1 MKFLEIIKNK
11 SLMRLTGVLSVLAV
25 VAILIIVF
33 ALYTVSIQQHRTILT
48 NQLDSQARWL
58 NNLRSIDQRLGG
70 NMSNDALIRLAI
82 DQLRQADTHRQH
94 TGIAS
99 EFALA
104 RREGDQIIHLY
115 SNATL
120 HQPAEQHAI
129 GFNHKR
135 ATAMRL
141 ALLGESGT
149 RMQRDYRDIY
159 VLAAYRYLPEYQLG
173 MVCKVAIEDIVT
185 PYLVIVLIAGVIAV
199 VFVFVS
205 AFVFIRATAP
215 AYRQIENNAERISRQ
230 HSVLTSINDHGEA
243 QPCDMDQIFGD
254 ITSAASRALAV
265 SRVGIWLFDDARQQ
279 LHCASLYT
287 NEKAVDCE
295 VLCASDYP
303 NYFEALAE
311 HKALSVENVYTDS
324 RTKELAKDYL
334 KPNNITA
341 LLGAPIMLDGES
353 IGVICHEQVGEKRK
367 WQMEDLSFAHSM
379 AGHIAMVMNN
389 CRRNKAEQY
398 LKESEKRYELAVA
411 GANDGLWDWDLVS
424 NKVYR
429 SPQYMKLL
437 GYESKDLKQG
447 YDFWLSHLH
456 PDDRQR
462 AEDSINAHLEDANKP
477 YDVEFRLRNNS
488 GEYRWFRGRGSAL
501 RDKTGKPYRVSG
513 AITDITDLK
522 EIQDDLNRFKQ
533 SLGEISENIFM
544 FDPDTLRFFYVNK
557 SAIDDTGYT
566 EEELMQMTPVDIK
579 PEFTEKTFRQLLST
593 LETSPGDSLN
603 FETMHLRKNGEQKPV
618 EVHLQYI
625 APANTSPRFVAIVRD
640 ISERKNS
647 EIENY
652 IQRTLLEHIYKVQD
666 EFISGQ
672 DRRKVFEQLLNGV
685 LDITESEFGLISE
698 VIYPVDE
705 PPYLRTRHITNIA
718 WNSEM
723 RQLYEEESPTGLEFK
738 QLDNLLG
745 AVITSGETVIS
756 NDPVNDP
763 RSGGLP
769 PGHPTL
775 ESFMGIPLKL
785 GDRLT
790 GLVGIANRAEGYN
803 TGVIKLLQPLLS
815 TCTNLLEAEKAE
827 ALRDSMEIALIDA
840 RDEAEQAN
848 RTKSEFLSSMSH
860 ELRTPLNAIMG
871 FAHLLQLD
879 KGLTGAQQKH
889 AKVIYNAGSLLLE
902 LINDVLDHAKIE
914 AGHIDLVIEPVRLC
928 PVLVDSF
935 RLIRPLAEKNNISLS
950 YDTKDVQLDC
960 NQEIWVRADITRL
973 MQVILN
979 LLSNA
984 IKYNKKNGSVNVWCQ
999 VTRPGFHQICFTDS
1013 GRGISNKDMETLF
1026 QPFNRLGAQQGEIEG
1041 TGIGLVITRKLVE
1054 LMGGSISVESEQG
1067 KGSTFMIELPVAEAM
1082 VEVNSSEASNTR
1094 QNNDVLNRQQHILV
1108 AEDNITNQELIALQ
1122 LEVLGFTSDVVTNG
1136 AEAIKNLQTHNYD
1149 LVLTDIHMPE
1159 MDGYQLAQ
1167 AIRASTN
1174 NRIRRIHIVAITA
1187 NASADEATRCIE
1199 SGMNDCLS
1207 KPVNIDE
1214 LKAKLDQWLPREAQA
1229 ADAPSEYKTG
1239 HARPAHAEAEAI
1251 SNQATLLPAI
1261 NTELLIRYVGPDP
1274 DKHRRF
1280 FKLFLNTAPE
1290 TIAFIHQAYED
1301 RNCSGIEDAC
1311 HKLKSSARA
1320 IGADR
1325 LSNLCQKVESASK
1338 KQNWA
1343 QLDKA
1348 IPEFDTAM
1356 VAVED
1361 YIQAQL
1367 TEQETEKAEF
1377 NFEDVLIVDDDR
1389 FVLDLVTAH
1398 LNNLGINNVITAS
1411 SGEDA
1416 LSYMK
1421 NATAPPSVLLL
1432 DLNMPGMDGVEFLRH
1447 LSEQAYLGNIIL
1459 ISAEDTRLLR
1469 SAENI
1474 ARDRKLNI
1482 LGALEK
1488 PVTIPPLTD
1497 LLLQVGT
1504 EQATRPHKDKISIT
1518 ENDLRNGIEN
1528 GEFMV
1533 YYQPQIDI
1541 TSMQLSGVE
1550 ALARWSHP
1558 QHGMIPPDVFIPV
1571 AEEHNLI
1578 NHMTDVILSDSMA
1591 QCSHWREQGL
1601 DINLSVN
1608 ISVDSLDRLDLPEYI
1623 VSCAQQHQLDV
1634 SKIMLEIT
1642 ESRLMQDIT
1651 SALDILTRLSLKG
1664 IGLSIDDFGTGYSS
1678 MEQLQRVP
1686 FKELK
1691 IDRSFVN
1698 GAQHNKAARAILQS
1712 SVELAQKLNMTIVAE
1727 GIENEAGIEL
1737 VAELGCTSAQGYFIG
1752 RPMPGNEVIRW
1763 HQDWKSRY

>member
-1 MKFLEIIKNK
+1 MK
-11 SLMRLTGVLSVLAV
+11 LTGVLSLLAV
-25 VAILIIVF
+25 VAILLIGYS
-33 ALYTVSIQQHRTILT
+33 LYNVAIEQHRKILS
-48 NQLDSQARWL
+48 NQLNQQAQW
-58 NNLRSIDQRLGG
+58 LRSLQAVAQRQGG
-70 NMSNDALIRLAI
+70 QVDSDALIEQAINELKLAELRREKSGTVSELAI
-82 DQLRQADTHRQH
+82 
-94 TGIAS
+94 
-99 EFALA
+99 A
-104 RREGDQIIHLY
+104 RREANQIVHLY
-115 SNATL
+115 SNMTL
-120 HQPAEQHAI
+120 QEPDQQHVIA
-129 GFNHKR
+129 FDEKN
-135 ATAMRL
+135 AVAMRL
-141 ALLGESGT
+141 ALSGKTGT
-149 RMQRDYRDIY
+149 RMVRDYRNIY
-159 VLAAYRYLPEYQLG
+159 VLAAYMYLPEYKLG
-173 MVCKVAIEDIVT
+173 LVSMVTIKDIFT
-185 PYLVIVLIAGVIAV
+185 PYIVIVFIAGLMAIC
-199 VFVFVS
+199 
-205 AFVFIRATAP
+205 FVFISAYFFMKAMSP
-215 AYRQIENNAERISRQ
+215 AYKQIEKTAERIYRQ
-230 HSVLTSINDHGEA
+230 HRVLTSINEHGDA
-243 QPCDMDQIFGD
+243 LPCDIDRIFND
-254 ITSAASRALAV
+254 ITEASSRALEV
-265 SRVGIWLFDDARQQ
+265 SRVSIWLYDDAHEQ
-279 LHCASLYT
+279 LICADLYADGLQ
-287 NEKAVDCE
+287 ESFD
-295 VLCASDYP
+295 VLSASDYP
-303 NYFEALAE
+303 VYFKNLSEQKIISAE
-311 HKALSVENVYTDS
+311 DARTDA
-324 RTKELAKDYL
+324 RTRELKNDYL
-334 KPNNITA
+334 KPNNIIA
-341 LLGAPIMLDGES
+341 MLDVPIMLNGEC
-353 IGVICHEQVGEKRK
+353 IGVVCHEQVGEKRN
-367 WQMEDLSFAHSM
+367 WLIEDQNFAHSI
-379 AGHIAMVMNN
+379 ADHISMVMNN

-398 LKESEKRYELAVA
+398 LKESEQRYELAVT
-411 GANDGLWDWDLVS
+411 GSNDGLWDWDLVS

-429 SPQYMKLL
+429 SPQYKKLL
-437 GYESKDLKQG
+437 GYENSDIKQEH
-447 YDFWLSHLH
+447 DFWLDHLH
-456 PDDRQR
+456 PADRPR
-462 AEDSINAHLEDANKP
+462 AENSINAHLEDANKP
-477 YDVEFRLRNNS
+477 YDVEFRLRTRS

-501 RDKTGKPYRVSG
+501 RDANGKPYRVSG
-513 AITDITDLK
+513 SITDITDLK
-522 EIQDDLNRFKQ
+522 EIQDDLSRFKL

-544 FDPDTLRFFYVNK
+544 FDPETLAFFYVNK

-566 EEELMQMTPVDIK
+566 EAELMQMTPIDIK
-579 PEFTEKTFRQLLST
+579 PEFNERTFRQLLTS
-593 LETSPGDSLN
+593 LIASPGESLN
-603 FETMHLRKNGEQKPV
+603 FETLHLRKNGETRPV
-618 EVHLQYI
+618 EVHLQYV
-625 APANTSPRFVAIVRD
+625 APTDTSPRFVAIVRD
-640 ISERKNS
+640 ISERKNA

-652 IQRTLLEHIYKVQD
+652 IQRTMLEHIYKVQD

-672 DRRKVFEQLLNGV
+672 DRQKVFEQLLNGI

-698 VIYPVDE
+698 VVHPVNQ

-718 WNSEM
+718 WNKEM
-723 RQLYEEESPTGLEFK
+723 QQRYEQQSANGLEFRE
-738 QLDNLLG
+738 LDNLLG
-745 AVITSGETVIS
+745 AVISSGDTIIS
-756 NDPVNDP
+756 NDPANDP

-769 PGHPTL
+769 AGHPLL

-785 GDRLT
+785 GNKLT
-790 GLVGIANRAEGYN
+790 GMVGIANRSDGYSN
-803 TGVIKLLQPLLS
+803 DIIRLLQPLLS

-827 ALRDSMEIALIDA
+827 ALRDSMEIALIEA

-848 RTKSEFLSSMSH
+848 RIKSEFLSSMSH

-879 KGLTGAQQKH
+879 KSMTGVQQKH

-914 AGHIDLVIEPVRLC
+914 AGHIDLAIESVELE

-935 RLIRPLAEKNNISLS
+935 RLIGPLAEKNNITLS
-950 YDTKDVQLDC
+950 VENNDSGHNGFKD
-960 NQEIWVRADITRL
+960 IWVRADNTRL
-973 MQVILN
+973 MQVYLN

-984 IKYNKKNGSVNVWCQ
+984 IKYNSNNGTVKVWYQ
-999 VTRPGFHQICFTDS
+999 ASKPGFHQICFSDS
-1013 GRGISNKDMETLF
+1013 GRGISSEDIETLF

-1054 LMGGSISVESEQG
+1054 LMGGSISVESELG
-1067 KGSTFMIELPVAEAM
+1067 KGSTFKIEMPAAEAM
-1082 VEVNSSEASNTR
+1082 PVAYSSVDSATLQR
-1094 QNNDVLNRQQHILV
+1094 MDTHLGQYHILV
-1108 AEDNITNQELIALQ
+1108 AEDNLTNQELIALQ
-1122 LEVLGFTSDVVTNG
+1122 LEVLGYTSDVATNG
-1136 AEAIKNLQTHNYD
+1136 AQAMKLLLANDYD
-1149 LVLTDIHMPE
+1149 LLLTDIHMPE
-1159 MDGYQLAQ
+1159 MDGYQLTR
-1167 AIRASTN
+1167 AIRESTDE
-1174 NRIRRIHIVAITA
+1174 RIRGITIIAITA
-1187 NASADEATRCIE
+1187 NASADEAAHCID

-1214 LKAKLDQWLPREAQA
+1214 LKARLDQWLPDAQQQGEENS
-1229 ADAPSEYKTG
+1229 ADQNERHGSDQ
-1239 HARPAHAEAEAI
+1239 AEA
-1251 SNQATLLPAI
+1251 TPAI
-1261 NTELLIRYVGPDP
+1261 DTELLKRYVGPDP
-1274 DKHRRF
+1274 EKHRRF

-1290 TIAFIHQAYED
+1290 TIAMVVQAHRD
-1301 RNCSGIEDAC
+1301 RNSVGIEDAC

-1320 IGADR
+1320 IGA
-1325 LSNLCQKVESASK
+1325 LTLANLCQKVEDASRK
-1338 KQNWA
+1338 NDWV

-1348 IPEFDTAM
+1348 IPGFNAAM
-1356 VAVED
+1356 TAVEN
-1361 YIQAQL
+1361 YIEAQL
-1367 TEQETEKAEF
+1367 TEQETRAAEF

-1416 LSYMK
+1416 LSYLK
-1421 NATAPPSVLLL
+1421 NATAAPSVLLL

-1447 LSEQAYLGNIIL
+1447 LSEHAYQGNIIL

-1504 EQATRPHKDKISIT
+1504 EQAVRPHRHKISIT
-1518 ENDLRNGIEN
+1518 DIDLRNGIEN

-1541 TSMQLSGVE
+1541 ASRQLSGAE
-1550 ALARWSHP
+1550 ALARWNHP

-1578 NHMTDVILSDSMA
+1578 NHMTDVILSNAMA
-1591 QCSHWREQGL
+1591 QCALWHEQGL

-1727 GIENEAGIEL
+1727 GIENEAGLEL

-1752 RPMPGNEVIRW
+1752 RPMPGDEIVRW
-1763 HQDWKSRY
+1763 HQDWKSRN